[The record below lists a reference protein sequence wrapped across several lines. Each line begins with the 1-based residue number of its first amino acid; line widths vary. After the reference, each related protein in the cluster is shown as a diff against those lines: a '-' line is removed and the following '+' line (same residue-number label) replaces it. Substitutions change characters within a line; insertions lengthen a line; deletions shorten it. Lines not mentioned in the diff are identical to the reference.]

1 MVLKE
6 IEMGVIEVEMFSEDV
21 DDPEHPV
28 AESFRE
34 LLEEVA
40 EEYECHLESFEV
52 SHGTVS
58 FSFDSDELTA
68 NILRILDTK

>member
-1 MVLKE
+1 
-6 IEMGVIEVEMFSEDV
+6 MGVIEVEMFSEDV

-28 AESFRE
+28 AESFKE

-40 EEYECHLESFEV
+40 EEYECRLQSFEV

-68 NILRILDTK
+68 NILKILETK

>member
-1 MVLKE
+1 
-6 IEMGVIEVEMFSEDV
+6 MGVIEVEMFPEEV
-21 DDPEHPV
+21 NDPEHPM

-34 LLEEVA
+34 LLQEVA
-40 EEYECHLESFEV
+40 EEYECRLETFEV

-68 NILRILDTK
+68 SILKLLDTK

>member
-1 MVLKE
+1 
-6 IEMGVIEVEMFSEDV
+6 MGVIEVDMFPEDV
-21 DDPEHPV
+21 DGPEHPV

-40 EEYECHLESFEV
+40 EEYECRLESFEV

-68 NILRILDTK
+68 NILKILNTK

>member
-1 MVLKE
+1 
-6 IEMGVIEVEMFSEDV
+6 MGVIEVEMFSEEV
-21 DDPEHPV
+21 DDPGHPM
-28 AESFRE
+28 AESFKE

-58 FSFDSDELTA
+58 FSFDNDELTA
-68 NILRILDTK
+68 NILKILDAK

>member
-1 MVLKE
+1 
-6 IEMGVIEVEMFSEDV
+6 MGVIEVEMFSEDV

-34 LLEEVA
+34 LLEDVA

-52 SHGTVS
+52 SRGIVS

-68 NILRILDTK
+68 NILKILETK

>member
-1 MVLKE
+1 
-6 IEMGVIEVEMFSEDV
+6 MGVIEVEMFSEDV
-21 DDPEHPV
+21 DDPGHPV

-40 EEYECHLESFEV
+40 EEYECRLELFEV
-52 SHGTVS
+52 SRGTVS

-68 NILRILDTK
+68 NILKILDTG

>member
-1 MVLKE
+1 
-6 IEMGVIEVEMFSEDV
+6 MGVIEVEMFPSDV
-21 DDPEHPV
+21 DDPEHPM
-28 AESFRE
+28 AESFKE

-68 NILRILDTK
+68 NILKILDAQ

>member
-1 MVLKE
+1 
-6 IEMGVIEVEMFSEDV
+6 MGVIEVEMFSEDV

-68 NILRILDTK
+68 NILKILNAK